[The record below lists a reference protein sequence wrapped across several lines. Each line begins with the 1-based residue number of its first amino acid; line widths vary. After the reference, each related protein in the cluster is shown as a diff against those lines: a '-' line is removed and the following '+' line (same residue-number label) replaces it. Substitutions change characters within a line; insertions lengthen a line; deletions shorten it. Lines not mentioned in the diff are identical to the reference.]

1 VLASVERFFTRSWQ
15 NSAFRSRV
23 QLPNFKMNVQKTNA
37 VVVLTTLGEST
48 DAAAFARVLVA
59 DRLAACV
66 NVLPPM
72 TSLYRWKSAIE
83 EDREQQ
89 LVIKTTR
96 DRVPAIEARFHELHP
111 YELPEFVV
119 LSAEASTAYL
129 NWLVESVGET

>member
-1 VLASVERFFTRSWQ
+1 MT
-15 NSAFRSRV
+15 V
-23 QLPNFKMNVQKTNA
+23 QEPNA
-37 VVVLTTLGEST
+37 VVVLTTVGEST
-48 DAAAFARVLVA
+48 DAAAFGRVLVA
-59 DRLAACV
+59 DRLAAFV

-72 TSLYRWKSAIE
+72 TSLYRWKGAIE

-119 LSAEASTAYL
+119 LSAEASSAYL
-129 NWLVESVGET
+129 GWLRESVGDT